1 MRTKFLVMSVV
12 LAVAVCGAEANLIVN
27 GDFEQGVYGYTTEY
41 TLYSYG
47 AFPFRYGI
55 NTSPYNWDNGFQ
67 SFGDHTSGSG
77 NMMLIDASGGASGG
91 AGRICW
97 SQTVSV
103 KPNTDYT
110 FSAWIA
116 QIYLNGIYSNVQ
128 FEINGTVIGSYDVPT
143 NTTEWREFTNVW
155 NSGSATAATI
165 IIRETTGNN
174 SRAGNDFA
182 LDDIL
187 FIPEPMTLAL
197 FAAGMFLPLR
207 KRQH

>member
-1 MRTKFLVMSVV
+1 MRTKFLAAVVILVMT
-12 LAVAVCGAEANLIVN
+12 VCGAQANLIVN
-27 GDFEQGVYGYTTEY
+27 GDFESGVYGYTTEY

-55 NTSPYNWDNGFQ
+55 NTKPGQWDYHFE

-97 SQTVSV
+97 SETVGV
-103 KPNTDYT
+103 AQNTDYT

-116 QIYLNGIYSNVQ
+116 QILAYGIYSDVQ
-128 FEINGTVIGSYDVPT
+128 FEINGTVIGNYAVPVS
-143 NTTEWREFTNVW
+143 NTEWRQFTEVW

-165 IIRETTGNN
+165 VIREITGDNG
-174 SRAGNDFA
+174 SSGNDFA
-182 LDDIL
+182 LDDIYL
-187 FIPEPMTLAL
+187 DVPEPATICLL
-197 FAAGMFLPLR
+197 GIGILSSRRR
-207 KRQH
+207 K